1 MYGEFDGGV
10 AERPGGAYLQAML
23 ENLLNRY
30 TRGFQRFMPTPL
42 SIAVMLTLVAGA
54 LAMRGSSPVDVLGAW
69 VNGMWNPGLIRFGF
83 QAMFML
89 VLGHVLA
96 LAPPV
101 RRGLDRAVLWVV
113 NQPRWAAAKV
123 ALLAMGLGWLN
134 WGLGLVGGAILVRG
148 VMDWLRQE
156 GRSTAV
162 NFGVIGAAGYAS
174 MLVWHGGLSGSAP
187 LKVAETGHLQEL
199 VGDAAWALQL
209 PDAISLRATVFSSW
223 SLTLTFAVAIAT
235 LALFGWLGRAVPAA
249 GLAEPSRAS
258 NPSSNEPTSP
268 PNSPA
273 ERLDQGRG
281 LSLLAGIISLTGAL
295 WWAQQSGP
303 IGDLRFIT
311 PDWINLILLGLALT
325 THRSMGAFLTALN
338 EAISGASGI
347 LVQFP
352 IYFGIMGM
360 VTGTGLGTWIADG
373 LVGATSKA
381 WLPAALFT
389 SSGVLN
395 VFVPSGGGQWAVQ
408 GPLVLET
415 CTALGLDLPRGIMAM
430 AYGDQLTNM
439 LQPFWALPLL
449 GITGLKARDI
459 LPYTLLLMLVA
470 GGVMLVGMF
479 AWGMV

>member
-1 MYGEFDGGV
+1 
-10 AERPGGAYLQAML
+10 ML
-23 ENLLNRY
+23 ETLLNRY

-42 SIAVMLTLVAGA
+42 SIAVILTLVAGA
-54 LAMRGSSPVDVLGAW
+54 LALRGATPLDVLGAW
-69 VNGMWNPGLIRFGF
+69 VNGMWSAGLIRFGF

-101 RRGLDRAVLWVV
+101 RRGLDRAVDWVV
-113 NQPRWAAAKV
+113 VRPGWAAAKV
-123 ALLAMGLGWLN
+123 ALLAMALGWLN

-148 VMDWLRQE
+148 VMDRFRGD
-156 GRSTAV
+156 GRADAV

-187 LKVAETGHLQEL
+187 LKVAEAGHLREL
-199 VGDAAWALQL
+199 VGGAAWASSL
-209 PDAISLRATVFSSW
+209 PDAIGLRETVFSSW
-223 SLTLTFAVAIAT
+223 SLALTGAVAVAA
-235 LALFGWLGRAVPAA
+235 LAVFAWLGARIKSENEEVPSATA
-249 GLAEPSRAS
+249 
-258 NPSSNEPTSP
+258 P
-268 PNSPA
+268 PNPTASHGSTPA
-273 ERLDQGRG
+273 EKIDGRRG
-281 LSLLAGIISLTGAL
+281 LSLLAGLLCLIGAI
-295 WWAQQSGP
+295 WWAQQGP
-303 IGDLRFIT
+303 AVSELRFIT
-311 PDWINLILLGLALT
+311 PDWINLLLLGLALL
-325 THRSMGAFLTALN
+325 THRSMHDFLAALD

-360 VTGTGLGTWIADG
+360 VTGTDLGTWIADG
-373 LVGATSKA
+373 LVGATSKS
-381 WLPAALFT
+381 WLPVALFT
-389 SSGVLN
+389 SSGMLN

-459 LPYTLLLMLVA
+459 LPYTLLLMIVT
-470 GGVMLVGMF
+470 GGVMLL
-479 AWGMV
+479 GMVLWGAA